1 MNRSQSGQ
9 VLLIILLALAV
20 ATTIGL
26 GIIGRSSTDVSISN
40 RIEESARAF
49 SAAEAGIE
57 RALSEGQNIPQ
68 GTVLTQ
74 GVTYGVN
81 VTTQGGVGLFQFPK
95 KTSLGTVETLWLAT
109 HDPGTGQLDT
119 DPANDYSGSS
129 LGICWTNESTVPA
142 LSVSIFY
149 LTGGNYQTY
158 RTVWDPSPAASGRP
172 IPNATGASGPGG
184 GCNVTGAT
192 NLYSATLSLA
202 GFGASD
208 TLLAM
213 RLQPIFSD
221 TQIYINPDAE
231 LPLQGTRVESVGETT
246 SGVTR
251 KIVAFQEY
259 RTPPVIFDSVI
270 YTPGSFAK

>member
-1 MNRSQSGQ
+1 MVKNQSGQ
-9 VLLIILLALAV
+9 VLLIVLLALAV

-49 SAAEAGIE
+49 SAAEAGVE
-57 RALSEGQNIPQ
+57 RALSEGQDIPQ

-74 GVTYGVN
+74 GVTYQVN
-81 VTTQGGVGLFQFPK
+81 VTTQGGLGTYQFPQK
-95 KTSLGTVETLWLAT
+95 SQVNNVETLWLAP
-109 HDPGTGQLDT
+109 HLPTGFVDT

-129 LGICWTNESTVPA
+129 LDICWTNESTVPA
-142 LSVSIFY
+142 LYVSIYY

-158 RTVWDPSPAASGRP
+158 RSVWDPSPAASGRP

-184 GCNVTGAT
+184 GCNVTGET

-202 GFGASD
+202 GFAAGD

-221 TQIYINPDAE
+221 TQIYVNPDAA
-231 LPLQGTRVESVGETT
+231 LPLQGTRVESIGETAT
-246 SGVTR
+246 GVTR

-259 RTPPVIFDSVI
+259 KTPPVIFDSVI
-270 YTPGSFAK
+270 YTPGSFEQ